1 MYSKRIKYNI
11 YTSHK
16 FQKKRLRKNLFW
28 DLFRSSYLPRNPSK
42 NSPWPTPLLQLRGA
56 RHPPEGG
63 YTWGRVSSLMFLL
76 GKRWNKHADFLIFI
90 CLFEIC
96 SQNVGVFLLQ
106 INTYHISS
114 YNSILPI
121 RINRLPYV
129 YSIGIASEKPSSRPA
144 VCGNPP
150 PPLKLRIG
158 WPGTALDGT
167 LMHIEFQGTNWSDL
181 VGMDLALHGNQ
192 TSLHTCM
199 HFDGLYMQKKDP
211 ILRHAMQCTS
221 SHNHGDGKA
230 F

>member
-76 GKRWNKHADFLIFI
+76 GKRWNKHADFLISI

-158 WPGTALDGT
+158 WPGTAWTAHWCT
-167 LMHIEFQGTNWSDL
+167 LNSREQIGLIWSAWTWHCTGIKL
-181 VGMDLALHGNQ
+181 HCILACIWWPIHA
-192 TSLHTCM
+192 
-199 HFDGLYMQKKDP
+199 KKDP